1 MDLLIFTFTIFGA
14 ITGTAMYFW
23 SRRLISKR
31 TGKSAEGRL
40 MNARLSWIA
49 WLVCGAAGCGI
60 IAFMNNDMASR
71 LEFVS
76 IYILLLGLSAVDYKI
91 RKIPNDLLAAL
102 LVIRIANLIYTRDYA
117 GMILSLVG
125 LVIGFIL
132 FQVPSM
138 LGINIGWGDVK
149 LASVAGFCLGITGL
163 FQSVLIMAA
172 ALGVYSIYIIAAKK
186 GNMRTKVAIGP
197 PLSMGIMISILF
209 PVILAI

>member
-1 MDLLIFTFTIFGA
+1 MDLQIIAFTIFGA
-14 ITGTAMYFW
+14 LTGTAMYFW

-31 TGKSAEGRL
+31 TGKPAEGHL
-40 MNARLSWIA
+40 MNARLSWLA
-49 WLVCGAAGCGI
+49 WLACGAIGCSV
-60 IAFMNNDMASR
+60 IALMSDDMVR
-71 LEFVS
+71 RIEFVS
-76 IYILLLGLSAVDYKI
+76 IYLLLMGLSAVDYKI

-102 LVIRIANLIYTRDYA
+102 LLIRIAILIFTGDVN
-117 GMILSLVG
+117 GMILSVVG
-125 LVIGFIL
+125 LVIGFVL

-149 LASVAGFCLGITGL
+149 LAAVAGFCLGITGL

-209 PVILAI
+209 PVILAF

>member
-1 MDLLIFTFTIFGA
+1 MDLLIFTFTVFGA
-14 ITGTAMYFW
+14 ITGTAMFFW
-23 SRRLISKR
+23 SRRLISRR
-31 TGKSAEGRL
+31 TGKPAEGRL
-40 MNARLSWIA
+40 MNKRFGWIA
-49 WLVCGAAGCGI
+49 WLICGAAGCGV
-60 IAFMNNDMASR
+60 IAFMNKDFASR

-76 IYILLLGLSAVDYKI
+76 IFILLMGLSAVDYKI

-102 LVIRIANLIYTRDYA
+102 LVIRIADLVLTANYS
-117 GMILSLVG
+117 GMLLSLAG
-125 LVIGFIL
+125 LVIGFVL

-149 LASVAGFCLGITGL
+149 LAAAAGFCLGITGL

-172 ALGVYSIYIIAAKK
+172 ALGIYSIYIIAAKK

-197 PLSMGIMISILF
+197 PLSMGIMVSILF